1 MRVPLRLTR
10 TSRSSP
16 LKGITVDECRVVIAD
31 ADTLFRHG
39 LRAILEADGISVIA
53 DVDTGT
59 AALAVI
65 VAEHPDVALVDT
77 SLPDISGL
85 EIADQ
90 LSATGQCRVA
100 LLTAN
105 RRDSDLVA
113 AARHHV
119 DGYVLK
125 SSPTATLTTA
135 VRRIASGVRYADPAL
150 ASVLFS
156 TLVDLMAA
164 GADFIATDEP
174 ADRDEGQRH
183 GVDRRRAAS
192 LTVRELTI
200 LKHVARGETNGQ
212 IAVALGITTDT
223 VKNHLA
229 NVRKKLDVTSRTHA
243 VVEAVRAGVLEL
255 D

>member
-1 MRVPLRLTR
+1 MAGDVAIKP
-10 TSRSSP
+10 P
-16 LKGITVDECRVVIAD
+16 KGITVDECRVVIAD

-39 LRAILEADGISVIA
+39 LRAVLEADGIDVVA
-53 DVDTGT
+53 DVDTGS
-59 AALAVI
+59 AALAAI
-65 VAEHPDVALVDT
+65 AATHPDVVLVDT

-85 EIADQ
+85 EIVDQ
-90 LSATGQCRVA
+90 LAKLGQCRVA

-105 RRDSDLVA
+105 RRDSDLIA
-113 AARHHV
+113 AARHQV

-125 SSPTATLTTA
+125 SSPAATLTVA
-135 VRRIASGVRYADPAL
+135 VHRIAGGVRYADPAL
-150 ASVLFS
+150 SSVLFS
-156 TLVDLMAA
+156 TLIDLMAA
-164 GADFIATDEP
+164 GTD
-174 ADRDEGQRH
+174 ASTIDESAYSDDNRRP

-229 NVRKKLDVTSRTHA
+229 NVRKKLNVTSRTHA
-243 VVEAVRAGVLEL
+243 VVEAVRAGVLDL